1 MKRERLLTHVHSN
14 EEHVMAGNSH
24 GHTLAAWTG
33 TTIAFIGFC
42 VAGAFMVMAQPAG
55 FWAGMGIVVV
65 GGIVGWVMSA
75 MGMGMPKDRPQ
86 DLTELLGKTAHADS

>member
-1 MKRERLLTHVHSN
+1 
-14 EEHVMAGNSH
+14 
-24 GHTLAAWTG
+24 
-33 TTIAFIGFC
+33 
-42 VAGAFMVMAQPAG
+42 MVMAQPAG
-55 FWAGMGIVVV
+55 FWAGMGITVV

>member
-1 MKRERLLTHVHSN
+1 
-14 EEHVMAGNSH
+14 MAGNSH

-33 TTIAFIGFC
+33 TTIVFIGFL

-55 FWAGMGIVVV
+55 FWVGMGITLV

>member
-1 MKRERLLTHVHSN
+1 
-14 EEHVMAGNSH
+14 MAGNSH

-33 TTIAFIGFC
+33 VTIAFIGFC

-55 FWAGMGIVVV
+55 FWAGMGVVIL

-75 MGMGMPKDRPQ
+75 MGMGQPKDAHEPH
-86 DLTELLGKTAHADS
+86 LTTEERQAAAAKG